1 MILSPM
7 YFEKDQL
14 KQWLSAQQI
23 AQFEGMYSDIVQT
36 AYENALGLLYSEVG
50 HILDLDTMLSETN
63 PDKKDPTLKW
73 VLLRLQHRIP
83 FAQCLRASAIQL
95 RKSARKGE
103 RAQKRHE
110 FDIRGSDQE
119 RAERTPANGFRS
131 KQVHRIN
138 PTRR

>member
-63 PDKKDPTLKW
+63 PDKKDPTLK
-73 VLLRLQHRIP
+73 
-83 FAQCLRASAIQL
+83 
-95 RKSARKGE
+95 
-103 RAQKRHE
+103 
-110 FDIRGSDQE
+110 
-119 RAERTPANGFRS
+119 
-131 KQVHRIN
+131 
-138 PTRR
+138 